1 MLNQSLP
8 KEVTKRLNKLVF
20 TLTFDDRLILEI
32 IINDYVTK
40 IQNYEECKESKT
52 SITESNASYDKTDCE
67 MPDENL
73 PILKIFDG

>member
-52 SITESNASYDKTDCE
+52 SITESKASLDKTDCE
-67 MPDENL
+67 MPDEN
-73 PILKIFDG
+73 